1 MSNPCAKGSSAEGC
15 SVVEYEWVVVFGA
28 IAACFAAFGIG
39 ANDVANAY
47 ATSVGSKALTVKK
60 ACVLAVVFET
70 AGATLGG
77 MGVSTTIRKGIADIK
92 CYDDDSLDPGM
103 LMYGFLAVVGAV
115 GFWLLL
121 ATFLEMPVSTTHSC
135 VGGMIGMTIVLKG
148 SDCVVWLAETNEDK
162 LYIPSGVMGIVLSW
176 VFSPVLSGIF
186 AVLLFLLVRT
196 LILRASNSF
205 NKAIIFYPILICLAV
220 FVNAFFIMSKGVSK
234 KLCKKGVETWF
245 CNKKGKPIPG
255 IAIGIALGIGVLCA
269 VVCIP
274 FYQMIRKKVTEEFKD
289 GGVSQEEQAPAK
301 KEASDEE
308 APTSVGGKMMK
319 AMMTSLD
326 NDPHSA
332 ITTDAKV
339 AAIHDNAEKF
349 DPKTEAVFR
358 YIQIFTAICD
368 SFAHGA
374 NDVANAMGPFMGIYG
389 IYKTGK
395 ASKKV
400 DTDDDG
406 YWILFLGGV
415 SISLGLLLYG
425 YKIMRAIGVK
435 LAVITPSRGFAI
447 ELGAAIVIIMGSYL
461 GLPLSTTHCQV
472 GATTGVALLE
482 GGKGINGFV
491 LLKTAVGWVI
501 TLIVA
506 GIGGGFLVAQAIH
519 APMSDGQQSAFL
531 AQECPYYMAGNS
543 DIFSIHTVYDGGDA
557 LLNPA
562 SPLMVT
568 CAHDGHTEIMP
579 VPGFSVD
586 GWSFPPS
593 PPAPPLS
600 PA

>member
-148 SDCVVWLAETNEDK
+148 SDCVVWLKETDADK

-245 CNKKGKPIPG
+245 CNVKGKPIPG

-289 GGVSQEEQAPAK
+289 GGESQEEQAPAK

-308 APTSVGGKMMK
+308 APTSAGGKFMK

-326 NDPHSA
+326 NDPHAA
-332 ITTDAKV
+332 IATDAKV
-339 AAIHDNAEKF
+339 ASIHDNAEKF

-406 YWILFLGGV
+406 YWILFLGGI

-506 GIGGGFLVAQAIH
+506 GIGGGLLVAQAIH
-519 APMSDGQQSAFL
+519 APMSDGQQAAFL
-531 AQECPYYMAGNS
+531 AQECPYYMAAGS
-543 DIFSIHTVYDGGDA
+543 DILSIHTVYDSSGDKM
-557 LLNPA
+557 LNPA
-562 SPLMVT
+562 SPLMVKCT
-568 CAHDGHTEIMP
+568 HDDHTDIDP
-579 VPGFSVD
+579 VPGFSLD
-586 GWSFPPS
+586 GWTFPPS
-593 PPAPPLS
+593 PPPLAPE
-600 PA
+600 A